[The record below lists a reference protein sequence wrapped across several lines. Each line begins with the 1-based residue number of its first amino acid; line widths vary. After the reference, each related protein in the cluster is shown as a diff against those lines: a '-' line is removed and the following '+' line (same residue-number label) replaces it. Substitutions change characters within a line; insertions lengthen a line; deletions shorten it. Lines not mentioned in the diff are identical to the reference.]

1 MSSCAFDYEQTRELI
16 RAPIDV
22 RFKLLAI
29 VPTIAGAAVA
39 FLGSPRAAAGAWC
52 RRRPP
57 GGRGDRSAFRD
68 AVMLEVQ
75 RIGSEAKQ
83 TGETLTTGGS

>member
-1 MSSCAFDYEQTRELI
+1 VI
-16 RAPIDV
+16 
-22 RFKLLAI
+22 
-29 VPTIAGAAVA
+29 GA
-39 FLGSPRAAAGAWC
+39 LSGI
-52 RRRPP
+52 
-57 GGRGDRSAFRD
+57 